1 MTMTEAEKARRQRA
15 SENYRRRR
23 ATQAQAQVQ
32 IWLDTELREK
42 MDEAVKLKGYRNR
55 SEFISEL
62 LNKQLESAAM

>member
-1 MTMTEAEKARRQRA
+1 MTEAEKARRQRA